1 MNFREIKSAL
11 ANTPTFIMTLVPVFK
26 SCPPCPVCMPKYAA
40 LFAFFGLELADY
52 SAYLEPLMVMTMLVS
67 LVIMGRQVVV
77 KESSFWPLL
86 GATGCSMM
94 IFATKFIMPNFWALQ
109 AGVIGLIVSHYCHYL
124 CLSALKKTSCSSNG
138 DCGKRYTDTDAQ
150 VCH

>member
-1 MNFREIKSAL
+1 
-11 ANTPTFIMTLVPVFK
+11 
-26 SCPPCPVCMPKYAA
+26 MPKYAA

-52 SAYLEPLMVMTMLVS
+52 SAYLEPLMVVTMLVS

-94 IFATKFIMPNFWALQ
+94 IFATKFVMPSFWALQ

-124 CLSALKKTSCSSNG
+124 CLSALKKTSCFSNG

-150 VCH
+150 VATNG